1 MTVIFDG
8 DSYIRNKKHRINR
21 RRRTL
26 KTHSARTYSTH
37 VPSSPCNKSDRSAP
51 FSKSLGSNPFCF
63 AMSCADQKI
72 RSYKSTTGRT
82 FSSLAHIDSLII
94 RRTDFES
101 RIHWNRNWKF
111 ESIRRL
117 ATKSYFQEADGYRR
131 DSNPEV
137 ETLDLLELENFQIL
151 YLITM

>member
-101 RIHWNRNWKF
+101 RIHWNRNWKYSKAYGGSQPNHIF
-111 ESIRRL
+111 RRPT
-117 ATKSYFQEADGYRR
+117 AID
-131 DSNPEV
+131 
-137 ETLDLLELENFQIL
+137 ETRIL
-151 YLITM
+151 RLKLWIY